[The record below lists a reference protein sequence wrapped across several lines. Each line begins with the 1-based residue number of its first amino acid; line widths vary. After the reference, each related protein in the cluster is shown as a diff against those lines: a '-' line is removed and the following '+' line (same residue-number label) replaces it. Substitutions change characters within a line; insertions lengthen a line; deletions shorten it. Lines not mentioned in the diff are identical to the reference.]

1 MWHCGFI
8 YLIPLAIYLCKCL
21 VFLQH
26 FSDAFMPSDLIIWPT
41 KCLFLRPVWDV
52 CFQSLVSKGKSG
64 SLGSQGMISFV
75 KNYPAENWNRLSTS
89 LPLLY
94 LEGQTSP
101 HRIKLFKRSSYKCKQ
116 EVLERD
122 IGKSGRWWFHLN
134 KLLHTILVKAPVL
147 PFPLVCSYW

>member
-8 YLIPLAIYLCKCL
+8 YLITVAIYLFKCL

-41 KCLFLRPVWDV
+41 KCLFLRPVWDL
-52 CFQSLVSKGKSG
+52 CFQSLVSKGKSV

-75 KNYPAENWNRLSTS
+75 KNYPAENCNRLSTS
-89 LPLLY
+89 LSLWY

-101 HRIKLFKRSSYKCKQ
+101 HRIKLFKRPSYKCKQ

-122 IGKSGRWWFHLN
+122 IGRSGRRWFHLN
-134 KLLHTILVKAPVL
+134 KLSHTILVQAPML